1 MAILNPTDLAGRVVF
16 LGVVPDRGVSLRSRA
31 VERVRAGF
39 EGFEGECHGGLT
51 RLSCSRVSQQYRKG
65 TTIRNA
71 RQISI
76 MSREEIAA
84 TAAAIDLAEID
95 PRLLGANIVL
105 EGLPELTLLP
115 PSSRLI
121 FESGASL
128 VVDMENG
135 PCVFPAKEIEAE
147 HPGHGARWKPAA
159 MGRRGVTAWVEAEGD
174 IVLDAIAVL
183 HTPPN
188 RLYPPL
194 S

>member
-16 LGVVPDRGVSLRSRA
+16 LGVVPDRRVSLRSMGI
-31 VERVRAGF
+31 ERVRAGF

-51 RLSCSRVSQQYRKG
+51 RRSCSRVSQQYPKG

-76 MSREEIAA
+76 LSREEIAA
-84 TAAAIDLAEID
+84 TAAAIDLSELD
-95 PRLLGANIVL
+95 PRLLGANLVL

-128 VVDMENG
+128 VIDMENG

-147 HPGHGARWKPAA
+147 HPGHGTRWKSAA
-159 MGRRGVTAWVEAEGD
+159 MGRRGVTAWVEAEGE
-174 IVLDAIAVL
+174 IALNAIAVL

>member
-31 VERVRAGF
+31 IERVRAGF

-51 RLSCSRVSQQYRKG
+51 RPSCSRVSQQYPKG
-65 TTIRNA
+65 TPIRNT

-76 MSREEIAA
+76 LSREEIAA
-84 TAAAIDLAEID
+84 TAAAIDLAELD
-95 PRLLGANIVL
+95 PRLLGANIVF

-115 PSSRLI
+115 PGSRLI

-147 HPGHGARWKPAA
+147 HPGHGTRWKPAA
-159 MGRRGVTAWVEAEGD
+159 MGRRGVTAWVEAEGE
-174 IVLDAIAVL
+174 IALNAIAVL